1 MIWNILKVVFLLGLA
16 YMLYKMARIYRRQRE
31 FELQGVIFMK
41 FAIVL
46 DTYRIIKYAVKF
58 PHDLVFIRM
67 I

>member
-1 MIWNILKVVFLLGLA
+1 MIWNILKALFLMGLA

-31 FELQGVIFMK
+31 LEAQGVVFLSY
-41 FAIVL
+41 AIVL
-46 DTYRIIKYAVKF
+46 DMYRIIKYAVKF